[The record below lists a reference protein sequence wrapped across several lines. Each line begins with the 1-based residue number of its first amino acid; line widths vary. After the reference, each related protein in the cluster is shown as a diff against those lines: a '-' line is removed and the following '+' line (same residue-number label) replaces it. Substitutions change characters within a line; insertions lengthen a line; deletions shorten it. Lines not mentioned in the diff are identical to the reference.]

1 MKLNN
6 IIYSMDDIE
15 GLKSKFESQLAK
27 NVDEMKKIRSFA
39 QLQRL
44 LNEYG
49 YFEGG
54 RRLINGK
61 ETSGL
66 TDLILVGKSHLSI
79 EYLALSEEFQSLFT
93 DDELKKC
100 RQKLGILNS

>member
-1 MKLNN
+1 
-6 IIYSMDDIE
+6 MDDLV
-15 GLKSKFESQLAK
+15 GLRLKFESRLAE
-27 NVDEMKKIRSFA
+27 NVDKMKKIRPFT

-49 YFEGG
+49 YFEGA

-66 TDLILVGKSHLSI
+66 ADLILVGKSHLSI

-93 DDELKKC
+93 DGELKKC
-100 RQKLGILNS
+100 RRKLGCSK

>member
-1 MKLNN
+1 
-6 IIYSMDDIE
+6 MDDTE
-15 GLKSKFESQLAK
+15 GLKSKFESQLAE
-27 NVDEMKKIRSFA
+27 NVDEMKKMRPYT

-49 YFEGG
+49 YFEGA

-66 TDLILVGKSHLSI
+66 ADLILVRKSHLSI

-100 RQKLGILNS
+100 RQKLGL